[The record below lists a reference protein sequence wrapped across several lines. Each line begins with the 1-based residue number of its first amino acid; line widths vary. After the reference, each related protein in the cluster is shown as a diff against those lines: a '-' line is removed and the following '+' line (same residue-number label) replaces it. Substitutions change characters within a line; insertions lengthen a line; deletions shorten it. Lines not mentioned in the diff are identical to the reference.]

1 MAMLGVGQ
9 LAVAPAPILDKGK
22 FMGEKGFIR
31 LGRFPDRIC
40 TLLGLILLLTWVQL
54 GNGIILILGLLV
66 FAAGCAL
73 RSKWE
78 VDSRQ
83 G

>member
-1 MAMLGVGQ
+1 
-9 LAVAPAPILDKGK
+9 
-22 FMGEKGFIR
+22 
-31 LGRFPDRIC
+31 
-40 TLLGLILLLTWVQL
+40 LILLLTWVQL